1 MLSDKITPKFFWV
14 LLLPFLFFS
23 CASLRVGRNS
33 ISPYDYGLSDAK
45 NGVERYNVLLKTHQ
59 YAVQHG
65 IDVSYK
71 GIRRIEIEIPKN
83 AVRIPLTD
91 NNDFSGC
98 EFVIT
103 NKQKTVYL
111 FESLAPSK
119 SIIVSKS
126 DIDKGD
132 FRRYP
137 ALSKGNHILLIEDSN
152 PWVENRKGYDY
163 GHIRRDILLVSGGK
177 SQNRVIMPYDNEQSN
192 PKCSYLEAAPFT
204 FKNLTVRRTEDC
216 TAITNIMFVTG
227 KDGVDILNVSL
238 HTPDNEWR
246 NDRAIR
252 IEDCTNV
259 HFENVLIDGTYSQI
273 GHSGYGI
280 SLNTIWNFSGK
291 QIVGR
296 GNWGIFGTNN
306 VNTVHIEHSRINR
319 FDIHCYGRDVFFKQV
334 DFFDKYNQ
342 LNSVY
347 GSIVFDE
354 CSFTKFDP
362 IRIGSSYNAYVPF
375 DVYFNDCI
383 FHVTKGN
390 NYLLR
395 LGEIDDVKNSR
406 KELVDKCWP
415 NVYIKNLTVNLD
427 ETASEFVLFYT
438 KIDGKESN
446 TPIHF
451 LSTVEVNGLA
461 VNSPKENVQIS
472 ITPKPVKLV
481 NKVDCSMIDV
491 TVNGRSLEN
500 VKSVRM
506 KTNIPLQ
513 RDAILFK
520 SSSKHSP
527 F

>member
-1 MLSDKITPKFFWV
+1 M
-14 LLLPFLFFS
+14 
-23 CASLRVGRNS
+23 
-33 ISPYDYGLSDAK
+33 
-45 NGVERYNVLLKTHQ
+45 
-59 YAVQHG
+59 
-65 IDVSYK
+65 
-71 GIRRIEIEIPKN
+71 
-83 AVRIPLTD
+83 
-91 NNDFSGC
+91 
-98 EFVIT
+98 
-103 NKQKTVYL
+103 
-111 FESLAPSK
+111 
-119 SIIVSKS
+119 
-126 DIDKGD
+126 
-132 FRRYP
+132 
-137 ALSKGNHILLIEDSN
+137 
-152 PWVENRKGYDY
+152 
-163 GHIRRDILLVSGGK
+163 
-177 SQNRVIMPYDNEQSN
+177 
-192 PKCSYLEAAPFT
+192 
-204 FKNLTVRRTEDC
+204 
-216 TAITNIMFVTG
+216 
-227 KDGVDILNVSL
+227 
-238 HTPDNEWR
+238 
-246 NDRAIR
+246 
-252 IEDCTNV
+252 
-259 HFENVLIDGTYSQI
+259 
-273 GHSGYGI
+273 
-280 SLNTIWNFSGK
+280 
-291 QIVGR
+291 
-296 GNWGIFGTNN
+296 
-306 VNTVHIEHSRINR
+306 
-319 FDIHCYGRDVFFKQV
+319 
-334 DFFDKYNQ
+334 
-342 LNSVY
+342 
-347 GSIVFDE
+347 
-354 CSFTKFDP
+354 
-362 IRIGSSYNAYVPF
+362 PF